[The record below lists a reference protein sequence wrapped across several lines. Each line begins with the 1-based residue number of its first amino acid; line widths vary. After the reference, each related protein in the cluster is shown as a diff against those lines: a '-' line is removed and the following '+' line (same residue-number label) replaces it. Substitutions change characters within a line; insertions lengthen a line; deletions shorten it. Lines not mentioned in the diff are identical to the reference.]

1 MSSSRFR
8 LRALGAVGSVA
19 ALALAACSSS
29 GSSSGGG
36 SASTNSS
43 SGTVTVAVVSNPLI
57 TGQMIPLT
65 QSVFEKQNPGI
76 TVKFA
81 TYTEGDLRAAIE
93 KDVSTHSNAFNV
105 IMIGPYE
112 TPLFAKNGWLTNLS
126 TTYINSDPSYDA
138 SDILP
143 SISKALSYNGSLYAV
158 PFYGESSMLYYRTD
172 MFKAAGLTMPQHPTW
187 AQVQTFAAKLNQPG
201 KVSGICLRGLAGWGD
216 NMASLDTVVNTFG
229 GQWFNMNWQPQL
241 TSPAFEN
248 ATNFYVN
255 LVRQYGEPG
264 ASADSFNQLLTLYG
278 QGKCAMWYD
287 ATVAAT
293 SIATTYP
300 SVAAHH
306 RVRLRA
312 GRQDHL
318 SGWLWTW
325 SLGIPQGTSNAGAAW
340 KFVSWATSKQYDS
353 LVAAKYGWAAVP
365 PGTRTSL
372 YSNPSYLAAAKAFAP
387 ITIASINGTDPNH
400 PTVNPVPYV
409 GIQYVDIPQFES
421 LGVQVGQ
428 QIAGAIAGTESVS
441 QALSTSQ
448 SDASAY
454 TPAELRPANAVT
466 GPRRCADSSGAPALR
481 TTSCYVNRRASGDG
495 TRRPGP
501 APQGRGPDARGQP
514 PGGVAAPPAAV
525 ARADLHRD
533 LVTQIPFLV
542 TLWYSFQAY
551 FFDIPGG
558 AHWTGLS
565 NYKAVFTDANFR
577 GALVRSVS

>member
-1 MSSSRFR
+1 MSSPPFR
-8 LRALGAVGSVA
+8 LRTLGALGSVA
-19 ALALAACSSS
+19 ALVALAACSSS
-29 GSSSGGG
+29 SSSSG
-36 SASTNSS
+36 SAAGTNSS

-93 KDVSTHSNAFNV
+93 KDVATHSNAFNV

-138 SDILP
+138 SDLLP
-143 SISKALSYNGSLYAV
+143 SIAKALSYKGDLYAA

-172 MFKAAGLTMPQHPTW
+172 LFKAAGLTMPSHPTW
-187 AQVQTFAAKLNQPG
+187 QQVQTFAAKLNVPG
-201 KVSGICLRGLAGWGD
+201 KQSGICLRGLAGWGD

-229 GQWFNMNWQPQL
+229 GEWFNMNWQPQL
-241 TSPAFEN
+241 TSPAFEA

-255 LVRQYGEPG
+255 LIHQYGEPG

-300 SVAAHH
+300 SMAANTGYAFAP
-306 RVRLRA
+306 V
-312 GRQDHL
+312 DKTTS

-325 SLGIPQGTSNAGAAW
+325 SLGIPQGTTNAGAAW

-372 YSNPSYLAAAKAFAP
+372 YANPSYLAAAKAFAP

-400 PTVNPVPYV
+400 PTLNPVPS
-409 GIQYVDIPQFES
+409 GPPTRS
-421 LGVQVGQ
+421 RRNPRR
-428 QIAGAIAGTESVS
+428 AG
-441 QALSTSQ
+441 
-448 SDASAY
+448 
-454 TPAELRPANAVT
+454 LRP
-466 GPRRCADSSGAPALR
+466 RRRR
-481 TTSCYVNRRASGDG
+481 TRRA
-495 TRRPGP
+495 
-501 APQGRGPDARGQP
+501 
-514 PGGVAAPPAAV
+514 
-525 ARADLHRD
+525 H
-533 LVTQIPFLV
+533 
-542 TLWYSFQAY
+542 
-551 FFDIPGG
+551 
-558 AHWTGLS
+558 TG
-565 NYKAVFTDANFR
+565 
-577 GALVRSVS
+577 